1 MLELNNIHVSRGDAE
16 IVHGVSLT
24 IGAGEVHVILG
35 KNGSGKTSLL
45 NAVMGHPAFLVTLP
59 LPKGESEGAAT
70 VILDGTDI
78 TTVPTHEKARA
89 GLFLS
94 LQQPPE
100 VPGVPLEEFLRTA
113 KTALTGEQPK
123 TIAFAGA
130 VSENIAKLR
139 LDSKFAE
146 RSVNVGASGGEKKRA
161 EMVQMLTLA
170 PKYALLDEPDSGLDA
185 DALHYVADAISS
197 LRNTGTGF
205 LVVSHYAAFIEL
217 LQPTAIHV
225 MRDGRIVQSGT
236 VDILKDGIAKLL

>member
-24 IGAGEVHVILG
+24 VGAGEVHVVLG

-45 NAVMGHPAFLVTLP
+45 NAVMGHPAFVVAS
-59 LPKGESEGAAT
+59 GS
-70 VILDGTDI
+70 IMLDDADI
-78 TTVPTHEKARA
+78 TNLPTHEKARA

-113 KTALTGEQPK
+113 KTALTGEQPR
-123 TIAFAGA
+123 TIAFSGA

-161 EMVQMLTLA
+161 EMVQLLTIT

-185 DALHYVADAISS
+185 DALQYVADAITS
-197 LRNTGTGF
+197 LRKTGTGF
-205 LVVSHYAAFIEL
+205 LIVSHYAAFIEL

>member
-16 IVHGVSLT
+16 IVHGVSLA
-24 IGAGEVHVILG
+24 IGAGEVHVVLG

-45 NAVMGHPAFLVTLP
+45 NAIMGHPAFVIASGSVSLD
-59 LPKGESEGAAT
+59 AA
-70 VILDGTDI
+70 DI
-78 TTVPTHEKARA
+78 TNLPTHEKARH

-161 EMVQMLTLA
+161 EMVQLLTLA

-185 DALHYVADAISS
+185 DALQYVADAITS
-197 LRNTGTGF
+197 LRQKGTGF
-205 LVVSHYAAFIEL
+205 LIVSHYAAFIDL

-225 MRDGRIVQSGT
+225 MRDGKIVQSGG
-236 VDILKDGIAKLL
+236 VEMLSEGIAKLL

>member
-1 MLELNNIHVSRGDAE
+1 MLELNNIHVSRGNAE

-35 KNGSGKTSLL
+35 KNGSGKTSLV
-45 NAVMGHPAFLVTLP
+45 NAVMGHAAYRVDGGWVMVDGVDVTNL
-59 LPKGESEGAAT
+59 
-70 VILDGTDI
+70 
-78 TTVPTHEKARA
+78 PTHEKARA

-100 VPGVPLEEFLRTA
+100 VPGVSLEDFLRTA
-113 KTALTGEQPK
+113 KSALTGEQPK
-123 TIAFAGA
+123 TMAFAGA

-139 LDSKFAE
+139 LDAKFAE

-185 DALHYVADAISS
+185 DALKYVADAILS
-197 LRNTGTGF
+197 LRQQGTGF
-205 LVVSHYAAFIEL
+205 LIVSHYAAFIDL

-236 VDILKDGIAKLL
+236 SDILNDGIAKLL

>member
-1 MLELNNIHVSRGDAE
+1 M
-16 IVHGVSLT
+16 
-24 IGAGEVHVILG
+24 
-35 KNGSGKTSLL
+35 
-45 NAVMGHPAFLVTLP
+45 
-59 LPKGESEGAAT
+59 
-70 VILDGTDI
+70 
-78 TTVPTHEKARA
+78 
-89 GLFLS
+89 
-94 LQQPPE
+94 
-100 VPGVPLEEFLRTA
+100 PLEEFLRTA